1 MSEITPINVLNHEII
16 GLETQ
21 VTASRDP
28 SHIARKGTVVAET
41 MDMIQLD
48 TADGEIL
55 LSKEVCTFQ
64 FRLPDGTIVQVD
76 GGLLRGRPEDRM
88 KKRHTRRW

>member
-1 MSEITPINVLNHEII
+1 MSEITPINVLNHELI

-21 VTASRDP
+21 VTESRDP
-28 SHIARKGTVVAET
+28 GHILRKGTVVAET

-48 TADGEIL
+48 TAEGEIL
-55 LSKEVCTFQ
+55 LSKEVCIFQ
-64 FRLPDGTIVQVD
+64 FRLPDSTIVQVD

-88 KKRHTRRW
+88 KKRHVRRW